1 MSDLYA
7 LSGSSSLNELEVYV
21 KATVVDPYFEDKV
34 NGSFITT
41 LYDPRIKLKFLGKQ
55 PRAFKPNAP
64 YTTYVAVSQQ
74 DGTPLP
80 YERAINSYVRI
91 RVETSGQASFSNQSY
106 IPIGPSSIVSYTFT
120 PEPGTQFIS
129 VSAILGENGNE
140 DPGSLVTERAIVY
153 RSPSNSYIYVSSS
166 THSPQVGDYMIFTVK
181 VCMEFSFSSFLLN
194 KHVLWVKKKNQN
206 LKKIRKI
213 VQNFTVFVLAFMFF
227 YFKQKG
233 ESTRRHR
240 LLPHHLLESYHF
252 HGRAHH
258 AQQTED
264 LRRRSDARNG
274 ALGPH
279 RRVLCALRW

>member
-1 MSDLYA
+1 MEISDLQNFPFLERHIEIFDGVADFFFSMSDLYA

-181 VCMEFSFSSFLLN
+181 VCIEFSFSSFF
-194 KHVLWVKKKNQN
+194 
-206 LKKIRKI
+206 I
-213 VQNFTVFVLAFMFF
+213 
-227 YFKQKG
+227 
-233 ESTRRHR
+233 E
-240 LLPHHLLESYHF
+240 
-252 HGRAHH
+252 
-258 AQQTED
+258 
-264 LRRRSDARNG
+264 
-274 ALGPH
+274 
-279 RRVLCALRW
+279 